1 MPGAAAIEHE
11 LELGAGEV
19 LEVDTADVCRAAW
32 CMRDHCAVTS
42 KAVRRRNTSL
52 AWLMVSF
59 PKIRSGRIRAVR
71 ENQTIIRCDVC
82 DHLPTVD
89 VARVRITD
97 AGRRELAERA
107 K

>member
-1 MPGAAAIEHE
+1 MAASLDFAVAATEWRFNFR
-11 LELGAGEV
+11 
-19 LEVDTADVCRAAW
+19 RANSS
-32 CMRDHCAVTS
+32 C
-42 KAVRRRNTSL
+42 SL
-52 AWLMVSF
+52 SF

>member
-1 MPGAAAIEHE
+1 
-11 LELGAGEV
+11 
-19 LEVDTADVCRAAW
+19 
-32 CMRDHCAVTS
+32 
-42 KAVRRRNTSL
+42 
-52 AWLMVSF
+52 
-59 PKIRSGRIRAVR
+59 VR

-107 K
+107 KQPRCYARTHWVILPMPMLRRSISCMLAGLRGLSRPILDKEFRVEVIHP

>member
-1 MPGAAAIEHE
+1 VDDAKDPVTVDFLRAQIKAELLADHPGEEAADR
-11 LELGAGEV
+11 V
-19 LEVDTADVCRAAW
+19 L
-32 CMRDHCAVTS
+32 
-42 KAVRRRNTSL
+42 L
-52 AWLMVSF
+52 
-59 PKIRSGRIRAVR
+59 